1 MLRAVLLAGVT
12 ACALSLPTQ
21 VPAQEPG
28 GFQQAQSTVHDPL
41 NCMCRAQGRLFELGE
56 KICLRTADGPRMA
69 ECRMVTN
76 VTSWGMTERPCPD
89 S

>member
-1 MLRAVLLAGVT
+1 
-12 ACALSLPTQ
+12 
-21 VPAQEPG
+21 
-28 GFQQAQSTVHDPL
+28 
-41 NCMCRAQGRLFELGE
+41 MCRAQGRLFELGE